1 MSVQL
6 RSIMAP
12 PVDYADKREN
22 QGMQLK
28 KRIKKWVIGVLIMSE
43 IITSSAL
50 TACGHG
56 DQRQKEAEKLLAD
69 KYNEEFVVTSYNGQ
83 KVMQDYYTVSA
94 YAKSHPTIPF
104 EASVTEDGTSVSD
117 DYVSRRVCAAVSEHI
132 NLNLTALPFTYFVH
146 TGIMSGDSICS
157 DPDVSV
163 EEFATEWE
171 PYNRYYVYLYL
182 PEDISQSGAD
192 AGQVYSVLANALS
205 DLPQIKGNLSVY
217 VSDDDMLAKV
227 SEYVESNT
235 GLYNDYFKMTQ
246 DDFRG
251 QFDFENGSLAITQS
265 DVEALLSH

>member
-1 MSVQL
+1 M
-6 RSIMAP
+6 
-12 PVDYADKREN
+12 
-22 QGMQLK
+22 
-28 KRIKKWVIGVLIMSE
+28 
-43 IITSSAL
+43 
-50 TACGHG
+50 
-56 DQRQKEAEKLLAD
+56 
-69 KYNEEFVVTSYNGQ
+69 
-83 KVMQDYYTVSA
+83 
-94 YAKSHPTIPF
+94 
-104 EASVTEDGTSVSD
+104 
-117 DYVSRRVCAAVSEHI
+117 
-132 NLNLTALPFTYFVH
+132 
-146 TGIMSGDSICS
+146 
-157 DPDVSV
+157 
-163 EEFATEWE
+163 
-171 PYNRYYVYLYL
+171 YL